1 MFYLCTVLSV
11 ELFLGSWFYQVLKVF
26 PFPPPLHVRLVFLLD
41 FSPFTLSLF
50 SGSDTY
56 FSSRDFFFF
65 SHLSE
70 QNEVRVSWVGQ
81 KQPLSKQILS
91 TLTSLSQI
99 FSLGKAFCK

>member
-11 ELFLGSWFYQVLKVF
+11 ELFMGSWFYQVLKVF

-41 FSPFTLSLF
+41 FFPFTLSLF

-65 SHLSE
+65 LISVNKMKSGFHGLAKSNHCPNKSCQLS
-70 QNEVRVSWVGQ
+70 
-81 KQPLSKQILS
+81 PL
-91 TLTSLSQI
+91 
-99 FSLGKAFCK
+99 